1 MSRYDTAVILGYRP
15 LNGET
20 WQPPTHITNSLDRSV
35 ELFNEG
41 SIQSI
46 TVSGNRTINF
56 DVLNI
61 AQPFKECDKM
71 AKYLLTNC
79 IPDDAIQRES
89 ESKDT
94 ISNIYYLKRQ
104 ILMPRELRNLLFIAA
119 ESRLER
125 IKFLCER
132 ILGSE
137 YRLDFEPVEY
147 KPEEVSQNEQL
158 TFAEQ
163 SDFLAPMKDGDDAW
177 LEGKFYDDPYYVAVK
192 NRVVERAADEPLLY
206 LANPAWRPAE

>member
-1 MSRYDTAVILGYRP
+1 MPHYDTAVILGYRP

-20 WQPPTHITNSLDRSV
+20 WQFPAHITSSLDRSV

-41 SIQSI
+41 TISFI
-46 TVSGNRTINF
+46 TVSGKWTINF

-71 AKYLLTNC
+71 AEYLLRKC
-79 IPDDAIQRES
+79 IPNDAILRES

-94 ISNIYYLKRQ
+94 ISNIYNLKRQ
-104 ILMPRELRNLLFIAA
+104 VFVPNALRNLLFVAA
-119 ESRLER
+119 EPRLER
-125 IKFLCER
+125 IKFLSQK

-137 YRLDFEPVEY
+137 YSLDFEPVTY
-147 KPEEVSQNEQL
+147 KPEEVSQNEQR

-163 SDFLAPMKDGDDAW
+163 DAFLAPMKNGDDAW
-177 LEGKFYDDPYYVAVK
+177 LDGRFYTDPYYDAVK
-192 NRVVERAADEPLLY
+192 NRVVERAVDEPLLY
-206 LANPAWRPAE
+206 LANPAWRPA